1 MNDFESEEL
10 LQQVEGLHELV
21 EVLLSCVD
29 QDDCC
34 LAIEE

>member
-10 LQQVEGLHELV
+10 QKQVDGLHDLL

-34 LAIEE
+34 REEE